1 MKAAIFSYVA
11 GVLSVLT
18 LVSGAPA
25 APTPDPLFATGLDWK
40 PGPICTYDIVHNG
53 KKARWTFAVSEASG
67 DKIVGAWTRDVSGSV
82 VSVPVVKTEK
92 GLKFTEDMSMIH
104 GTPMTAEPGYQWLA
118 FPLEPGKSW
127 EGRSVVSGTDAAGK
141 PWKVDVTFN
150 SKVSDWEKVKT
161 GAGEAAAM
169 RIVTDEK
176 IVGLS
181 ANFSGTGRGTVWIG
195 AGACS
200 LKKLEYKNSFKET
213 ASLLLVSESSH

>member
-1 MKAAIFSYVA
+1 MKAAIFSYVI
-11 GVLSVLT
+11 GVLSVFVLT
-18 LVSGAPA
+18 SEAFA
-25 APTPDPLFATGLDWK
+25 APTPDLLFPMGLDWK
-40 PGPICTYDIVHNG
+40 PGTTCTYDIVHNG

-67 DKIVGAWTRDVSGSV
+67 DKIVGAWTRDGSSPI

-127 EGRSVVSGTDAAGK
+127 EGRSVVSGTDAASK
-141 PWKVDVTFN
+141 PWKVDVTYN

-161 GAGEAAAM
+161 PAGESIAM

-176 IVGLS
+176 IAGLS
-181 ANFSGTGRGTVWIG
+181 GNFSGTARGTLWVG

-213 ASLLLVSESSH
+213 ASFVLVSESSH

>member
-1 MKAAIFSYVA
+1 MFA
-11 GVLSVLT
+11 
-18 LVSGAPA
+18 LVSGARA
-25 APTPDPLFATGLDWK
+25 APTPDPLFSTGLDWK
-40 PGPICTYDIVHNG
+40 PGTTCTYDIVHNG

-67 DKIVGAWTRDVSGSV
+67 DKVNGTWTRDASSPI

-127 EGRSVVSGTDAAGK
+127 EGRSVVSGTDAASK
-141 PWKVDVTFN
+141 PWKVDVTYS

-161 GAGEAAAM
+161 PAGESAAV

-176 IVGLS
+176 IAGLS
-181 ANFSGTGRGTVWIG
+181 ANFSGTVRGTLWTRWERAPSRSWNTRI
-195 AGACS
+195 ASRRPPAWS
-200 LKKLEYKNSFKET
+200 SFL
-213 ASLLLVSESSH
+213 SHLVENGRSDEGEM